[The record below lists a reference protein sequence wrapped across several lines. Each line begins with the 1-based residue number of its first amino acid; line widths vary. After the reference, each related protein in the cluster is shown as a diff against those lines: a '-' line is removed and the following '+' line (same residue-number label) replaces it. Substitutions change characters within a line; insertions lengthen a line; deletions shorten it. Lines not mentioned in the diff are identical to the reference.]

1 MKLPLKYFLCDIFV
15 DAFLLMKK
23 SLNRFLNILK
33 KFVICFLAVTVA
45 WVIIYRFVNPPI
57 TPLMVIRY
65 FEGSSKNKSINK
77 KWKDYKHISENMAL
91 AVVAAEDQNFF
102 DHHGFDIEAIEKA
115 LHKNKRVKRIRGA
128 STISQQVAKNVFLWP
143 SRTWLRKGLEAYFTF
158 LIETFWGKKRI
169 LEVYL
174 NVSEMGDGI
183 YGAEA
188 AARVYF
194 KKPAM
199 SLTKGEAALIA
210 AVLPD
215 PRIMSPSR
223 PSAYLYKR
231 QEWII
236 EQMNNLGSIKFL
248 SERE

>member
-1 MKLPLKYFLCDIFV
+1 
-15 DAFLLMKK
+15 MKK
-23 SLNRFLNILK
+23 TLNRFLCILK
-33 KFVICFLAVTVA
+33 KLILYFLAITIA

-65 FEGSSKNKSINK
+65 FENGGKNRAINK
-77 KWKDYKHISENMAL
+77 KWKDYEHISKSMAL
-91 AVVAAEDQNFF
+91 AIIAAEDQNFF
-102 DHHGFDIEAIEKA
+102 EHHGFDIEAIEKA
-115 LHKNKRVKRIRGA
+115 LHKNKRAKRIRGA

-158 LIETFWGKKRI
+158 LVETFWGKKRI

-174 NVSEMGDGI
+174 NVAEMGDGI

-188 AARVYF
+188 AARIYF
-194 KKPAM
+194 KKAAM
-199 SLTKGEAALIA
+199 SLTKDEAALIA

-215 PRIMSPSR
+215 PRIMSPAK

-231 QEWII
+231 QQWII
-236 EQMNNLGSIKFL
+236 EQMSNLSGINF
-248 SERE
+248 